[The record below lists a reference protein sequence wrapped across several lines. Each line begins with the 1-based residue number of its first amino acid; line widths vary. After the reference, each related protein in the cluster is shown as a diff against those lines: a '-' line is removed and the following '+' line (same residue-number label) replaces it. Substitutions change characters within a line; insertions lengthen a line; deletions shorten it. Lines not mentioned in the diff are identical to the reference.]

1 MDKEMHT
8 VLSTLTDNVMR
19 ELRTLNKKDT
29 LSATEIK
36 AAVDSMCL
44 LIKIEEYKTILES
57 NRPMMETGESYN
69 YGMSMRPSIHGTM
82 HYDDSYDKNV
92 SPVTGNYIRRDTG
105 YSSHSI
111 NDRMIATLETMYD
124 KAKTEYEREEIRREI
139 DRIRNR
145 SN

>member
-1 MDKEMHT
+1 MDKEIHT

-36 AAVDSMCL
+36 AAVDSLCL
-44 LIKIEEYKTILES
+44 LIKIEEYKSMHDS
-57 NRPMMETGESYN
+57 NSMMENGESYG
-69 YGMSMRPSIHGTM
+69 YGMSMRPAIHGTM
-82 HYDDSYDKNV
+82 HYDDHYDMNR

-105 YSSHSI
+105 YSSHSL
-111 NDRMIATLETMYD
+111 NDRMIAKLETMYD
-124 KAKTEYEREEIRREI
+124 EAKSEYEREEIRKEI